1 MLMESDDWQSPFLDK
16 WSELAASGTPEG
28 EIGDAIDEAE
38 SDDVLQQNMQGLG
51 KTAQRIAGKLRYNA
65 LETQSYIPQRADF
78 EAELDSYMNRDYSAE
93 VLANEDIADNVKETY
108 ADIISQ
114 YPQLKMVQVVSKVGE
129 ESGGFIYWATTEG
142 EEDAQPHM
150 LIEGDFSETGRTS
163 DYEEAEYFASKITA
177 DRIAME
183 LGCDPMDIMGN
194 PGLQRD
200 LLLLHELGHANSFLN
215 RYLKPM
221 MRNVDKKVDGDK
233 DFNFSVALSRVAEE
247 WGRRTDVA
255 EDARLLTPGSII
267 SPDELGLCERKSDI
281 YRNTIEKRMAVRFQ
295 DNEMRDLEDVR
306 IEDARRYRQ
315 RTEERIADDF
325 AIKYV
330 LDHQDKYFS
339 DVETGVPVDV
349 SETFEVDL
357 GMQSGKY
364 LMLKKRGGGD
374 VKGGFLLHTPHLG
387 EELILTGSSDPDNKD
402 DIRNYGTVE
411 RVVSDKKRGLTVTT
425 DSGEYLMTMPR
436 DIKRKPIE
444 RSVEELNQK
453 FGLEAGQ
460 ELQLMSLYMPY
471 RDEDMYD
478 GEEKYDD
485 AVGRGG
491 IVYGRL
497 LDDIAQGEPL
507 HMAVETELKGE
518 LEEWTSWPVDSV
530 EQDWRTWRINT
541 KVGDN
546 VATYEVLPLPKIHKK
561 IDYGKIKS

>member
-1 MLMESDDWQSPFLDK
+1 M
-16 WSELAASGTPEG
+16 
-28 EIGDAIDEAE
+28 
-38 SDDVLQQNMQGLG
+38 
-51 KTAQRIAGKLRYNA
+51 
-65 LETQSYIPQRADF
+65 
-78 EAELDSYMNRDYSAE
+78 
-93 VLANEDIADNVKETY
+93 
-108 ADIISQ
+108 
-114 YPQLKMVQVVSKVGE
+114 
-129 ESGGFIYWATTEG
+129 
-142 EEDAQPHM
+142 
-150 LIEGDFSETGRTS
+150 
-163 DYEEAEYFASKITA
+163 
-177 DRIAME
+177 
-183 LGCDPMDIMGN
+183 
-194 PGLQRD
+194 
-200 LLLLHELGHANSFLN
+200 
-215 RYLKPM
+215 
-221 MRNVDKKVDGDK
+221 
-233 DFNFSVALSRVAEE
+233 
-247 WGRRTDVA
+247 
-255 EDARLLTPGSII
+255 
-267 SPDELGLCERKSDI
+267 
-281 YRNTIEKRMAVRFQ
+281 YRE
-295 DNEMRDLEDVR
+295 
-306 IEDARRYRQ
+306 

-364 LMLKKRGGGD
+364 LMLKKRGEGD

-425 DSGEYLMTMPR
+425 DSGGYLMTMPR

-444 RSVEELNQK
+444 RSVEELNRK

-460 ELQLMSLYMPY
+460 ELQLMSLYMP
-471 RDEDMYD
+471 RNDEDMYD
-478 GEEKYDD
+478 DEEKYDD

-497 LDDIAQGEPL
+497 LDDVAQGESL